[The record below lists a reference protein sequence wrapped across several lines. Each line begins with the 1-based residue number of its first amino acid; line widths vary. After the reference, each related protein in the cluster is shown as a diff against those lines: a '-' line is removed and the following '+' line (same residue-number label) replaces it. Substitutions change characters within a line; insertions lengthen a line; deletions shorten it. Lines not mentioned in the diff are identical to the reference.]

1 MRDGFP
7 HAVSAGL
14 GLLIVFGLALFTIVA
29 FGGFP

>member
-7 HAVSAGL
+7 HAVSVGL
-14 GLLIVFGLALFTIVA
+14 GLLIAFGLAIFTIVA

>member
-7 HAVSAGL
+7 HAVAVGL
-14 GLLIVFGLALFTIVA
+14 GLVAAFGLAFFTIIA